1 MNLKRI
7 ILSLTM
13 AAAFVLAALVPAA
26 AADSTMAGGDD
37 QVTFGG
43 NIMIPAGQ
51 THQGDLVAFGGNIEV
66 DGTVTQDLVAFGGNV
81 VVNGRVDRDVA
92 VVGGSLTLGPE
103 SYVGRDVSFAGGSL
117 TRMPGS
123 YIGRNIVEGR
133 GGQLDPRAF
142 RHLGPIF
149 TPRADFPG
157 IVFGLVTGL
166 GILVLAL
173 IILLFFPT
181 QLQTTASVI
190 ERRPVETFALGCG
203 GTIAAVVLMVLLV
216 ITLVL
221 PFVVAGAMTVAWLF
235 GWAAIFLLIG
245 QRLLQTMDRPQELVP
260 ALLVGGLLVVILA
273 NIPLLNVL
281 VLLIGGSVALGAA
294 LLSRFGTQG
303 PAAPLV
309 PALPANTPPPPAAP
323 TPPPPAPAAG

>member
-7 ILSLTM
+7 ILSLTL
-13 AAAFVLAALVPAA
+13 AAGFALGALVPAA
-26 AADSTMAGGDD
+26 AADDSTSSND

-43 NIMIPAGQ
+43 NIVIPAGQ
-51 THQGDLVAFGGNIEV
+51 THHGDLVAFGGNIEV

-81 VVNGRVDRDVA
+81 VVNGRVERDV
-92 VVGGSLTLGPE
+92 VVAGGTLTLGPE

-117 TRMPGS
+117 NRMPGAFV
-123 YIGRNIVEGR
+123 GRNVVQGNGR
-133 GGQLDPRAF
+133 FDPRMF
-142 RHLGPIF
+142 RHLGPG
-149 TPRADFPG
+149 TDLPSV
-157 IVFGLVTGL
+157 VFGVVTGL

-181 QLQTTASVI
+181 HLQTAASVV

-203 GTIAAVVLMVLLV
+203 GTIAGIVLSVLLV

-221 PFVVAGAMTVAWLF
+221 PFVVLGVLTVAWLF

-245 QRLLQTMDRPQELVP
+245 QRLLQSMQRPQELVP
-260 ALLVGGLLVVILA
+260 ALLVGGVLVVILA
-273 NIPLLNVL
+273 NIPVLNVL

-303 PAAPLV
+303 PGAPL
-309 PALPANTPPPPAAP
+309 LPVSSTTPPAPSGPPAPSTPPAA
-323 TPPPPAPAAG
+323 

>member
-7 ILSLTM
+7 ILSFTA
-13 AAAFVLAALVPAA
+13 AAAFTLGALVPAA
-26 AADSTMAGGDD
+26 AADDSTSTSND

-43 NIMIPAGQ
+43 NIVVPAGE
-51 THQGDLVAFGGNIEV
+51 THHGDLVAFGGNIEV

-81 VVNGRVDRDVA
+81 VVNGRVERDVA
-92 VVGGSLTLGPE
+92 VVGGTLTLGPN

-117 TRMPGS
+117 NRMPGAFV
-123 YIGRNIVEGR
+123 GRNVVEGR
-133 GGQLDPRAF
+133 GQFDPSVF
-142 RHLGPIF
+142 RH
-149 TPRADFPG
+149 FPSAFG
-157 IVFGLVTGL
+157 RTGFSDLAFGLVTGL

-181 QLQTTASVI
+181 HLQTAASVV

-203 GTIAAVVLMVLLV
+203 GTIAGIVLSVLLV

-221 PFVVAGAMTVAWLF
+221 PFVVLGAMTVAWLF

-245 QRLLQTMDRPQELVP
+245 QRLLQSMQRPQELVP
-260 ALLVGGLLVVILA
+260 ALLIGGVLVVILA
-273 NIPLLNVL
+273 NIPVLNVL

-303 PAAPLV
+303 PGAPLLPV
-309 PALPANTPPPPAAP
+309 SSTTPSAPPGPPAPSTPPAA
-323 TPPPPAPAAG
+323 

>member
-7 ILSLTM
+7 ILSFTA
-13 AAAFVLAALVPAA
+13 AAAFALGALVPAA
-26 AADSTMAGGDD
+26 AADESTSTSSD

-43 NIMIPAGQ
+43 NIVVPAGE
-51 THQGDLVAFGGNIEV
+51 THHGDLVAFGGNIEV

-81 VVNGRVDRDVA
+81 VVNGRVERDVA
-92 VVGGSLTLGPE
+92 VVGGSLTLGPN

-117 TRMPGS
+117 NRMPGAFV
-123 YIGRNIVEGR
+123 GRNVVEGR
-133 GGQLDPRAF
+133 GQFDPRVF
-142 RHLGPIF
+142 RHWGSAFGRTGFSDL
-149 TPRADFPG
+149 A
-157 IVFGLVTGL
+157 FGLVTGL

-181 QLQTTASVI
+181 HLQTAASVV

-203 GTIAAVVLMVLLV
+203 GTIAGIVLSVLLV

-221 PFVVAGAMTVAWLF
+221 PFVVLGALTVAWLF

-245 QRLLQTMDRPQELVP
+245 QRLLHSMQRPQELVP
-260 ALLVGGLLVVILA
+260 ALLIGGVLVVILA
-273 NIPLLNVL
+273 NIPVLNVL

-303 PAAPLV
+303 PGAPLLPV
-309 PALPANTPPPPAAP
+309 SSTTPSAPSGPPAPSTPPAA
-323 TPPPPAPAAG
+323 

>member
-7 ILSLTM
+7 ILSFTM
-13 AAAFVLAALVPAA
+13 AAAFALGALVPAA
-26 AADSTMAGGDD
+26 AADQSTSTSND

-43 NIMIPAGQ
+43 NIVVPAGE
-51 THQGDLVAFGGNIEV
+51 THNGDLVAFGGNIEV

-81 VVNGRVDRDVA
+81 VVNGRVERDVA
-92 VVGGSLTLGPE
+92 VVGGTLTLGPN

-117 TRMPGS
+117 NRMPGAFV
-123 YIGRNIVEGR
+123 GRNVVEGS
-133 GGQLDPRAF
+133 GQFDPRVF
-142 RHLGPIF
+142 RHWGSAFGHTGFSDL
-149 TPRADFPG
+149 A
-157 IVFGLVTGL
+157 FGLVTGL

-181 QLQTTASVI
+181 HLQTAASVV

-203 GTIAAVVLMVLLV
+203 GTIAGIVLSVLLV

-221 PFVVAGAMTVAWLF
+221 PFVVLGVMTVAWLF

-245 QRLLQTMDRPQELVP
+245 QRLLHSMQRPQELVP
-260 ALLVGGLLVVILA
+260 ALLIGGVLVVILA
-273 NIPLLNVL
+273 NIPVLNVL

-303 PAAPLV
+303 PGAPLLPV
-309 PALPANTPPPPAAP
+309 SSTTPSAPSGPPAPSTPPAA
-323 TPPPPAPAAG
+323 

>member
-7 ILSLTM
+7 ILSF
-13 AAAFVLAALVPAA
+13 AAAAACALLALVPAA
-26 AADSTMAGGDD
+26 AASDASTGGDD

-43 NIMIPAGQ
+43 NIVVPAGE
-51 THQGDLVAFGGNIEV
+51 THHGDLVAFGGNIEV

-81 VVNGRVDRDVA
+81 VVNGTVERDVA
-92 VVGGSLTLGPE
+92 VVGGTLTLGPH
-103 SYVGRDVSFAGGSL
+103 SVVGRDVSFAGGSL
-117 TRMPGS
+117 NRIEGS
-123 YIGRNIVEGR
+123 KVGRNIVEGR
-133 GGQLDPRAF
+133 GRVDWSTFPTVGRV
-142 RHLGPIF
+142 F
-149 TPRADFPG
+149 TPHANYPG
-157 IVFGLVTGL
+157 VAFGLITGL

-181 QLQTTASVI
+181 HLQTAAAVI

-203 GTIAAVVLMVLLV
+203 GTIAGIVLTVLLV

-245 QRLLQTMDRPQELVP
+245 QRLLQTMGRPQELIP
-260 ALLVGGLLVVILA
+260 ALLVGGILIVILA
-273 NIPLLNVL
+273 NIPVLNWF
-281 VLLIGGSVALGAA
+281 VLLIGGALALGAA

-303 PAAPLV
+303 PGAPL
-309 PALPANTPPPPAAP
+309 LPSTATPPSTPAPTSPAA
-323 TPPPPAPAAG
+323 

>member
-13 AAAFVLAALVPAA
+13 AAAFVLAALMPAA
-26 AADSTMAGGDD
+26 AADSTTAGSDD

-43 NIMIPAGQ
+43 NIVIPAGV
-51 THQGDLVAFGGNIEV
+51 THQGDLVAFGGNIQV

-92 VVGGSLTLGPE
+92 VVGGTLTLGPE

-117 TRMPGS
+117 NRMPGAHV
-123 YIGRNIVEGR
+123 GRNIVEGR
-133 GGQLDPRAF
+133 GQFDPGAF
-142 RHLGPIF
+142 RHMGSVF
-149 TPRADFPG
+149 GPRADFPG

-181 QLQTTASVI
+181 QLQTAASVI
-190 ERRPVETFALGCG
+190 ARRPVETFALGCG
-203 GTIAAVVLMVLLV
+203 GTIAAIVLMVLLV

-221 PFVVAGAMTVAWLF
+221 PFVVAGAMTVA
-235 GWAAIFLLIG
+235 
-245 QRLLQTMDRPQELVP
+245 
-260 ALLVGGLLVVILA
+260 
-273 NIPLLNVL
+273 
-281 VLLIGGSVALGAA
+281 SVSYTHL
-294 LLSRFGTQG
+294 T
-303 PAAPLV
+303 
-309 PALPANTPPPPAAP
+309 LPTKA
-323 TPPPPAPAAG
+323 

>member
-7 ILSLTM
+7 LLSAGL
-13 AAAFVLAALVPAA
+13 AAAFALLMIMPAA
-26 AADSTMAGGDD
+26 AAGDTSTGGDD

-43 NIMIPAGQ
+43 NIVVPAGE

-81 VVNGRVDRDVA
+81 VVNGTVERDVA
-92 VVGGSLTLGPE
+92 VVGGTLTLGPQ
-103 SYVGRDVSFAGGSL
+103 SVVGRDVSFVGGSL
-117 TRMPGS
+117 NRMEGS
-123 YIGRNIVEGR
+123 KVGRNIVEGR
-133 GGQLDPRAF
+133 GRMDWNTFPAMARVF
-142 RHLGPIF
+142 RPHTDYPSV
-149 TPRADFPG
+149 
-157 IVFGLVTGL
+157 VFGLITGL

-181 QLQTTASVI
+181 HLQAAASVI

-203 GTIAAVVLMVLLV
+203 GTIAGIVLAVLLV

-221 PFVVAGAMTVAWLF
+221 PFVVVGAMTVAWLF

-245 QRLLQTMDRPQELVP
+245 QRLLQTMERPQELVP
-260 ALLVGGLLVVILA
+260 ALLVGGVLVVILA
-273 NIPLLNVL
+273 NIPVLNWL

-303 PAAPLV
+303 PGAPL
-309 PALPANTPPPPAAP
+309 LPVSSTTPPAPPGPPAPSTPPAA
-323 TPPPPAPAAG
+323 